1 MILKLEARAGS
12 LQPYLLLVPA
22 LSILVGFLL
31 FPLIW
36 NIYISMHNVSLTTI
50 LGEWKYVGFKNFSNL
65 LHDPDFHKSLQVSL
79 LFVGGSVALQF
90 FVGMVLAVVLNQH
103 IWGSNAFLAL
113 IIIPWTVSAV
123 ITGFSFKFIFSD
135 SFGVLNYVLEQM
147 GLNPVAWLSDPEVVV
162 WTLVIANMWHGTP
175 FTVIFITAGLFSI
188 NPVLY
193 EAARIDGAT
202 KFKGFLYITLP
213 LLKPFIIINLILI
226 TVWSVNFFDLI
237 LVMTNGGPLF
247 SSTTSSLFMYRQ
259 AFEFGLLSKGAAAGF
274 LLIGINLILA
284 YSYIRLFRTRENT
297 VEIKET

>member
-1 MILKLEARAGS
+1 MLEARVRGI
-12 LQPYLLLVPA
+12 QPYLLLMPA
-22 LSILVGFLL
+22 LAILVGFLL

-36 NIYISMHNVSLTTI
+36 NIYLSVHDVTLTTI
-50 LGEWKYVGFKNFSNL
+50 LGEWKYIGLKNFSIL
-65 LHDPDFHKSLQVSL
+65 LRDPDFHKSLQVSL
-79 LFVGGSVALQF
+79 IFVGGSVALQF
-90 FVGMVLAVVLNQH
+90 FVGMVLAVVLNQQ
-103 IWGSNAFLAL
+103 ISGSNVFRAVF
-113 IIIPWTVSAV
+113 IIPWTVSAV
-123 ITGFSFKFIFSD
+123 IAGFSFKFIFND
-135 SFGVLNYVLEQM
+135 SFGVMNYGLEQL
-147 GLNPVAWLSDPEVVV
+147 GLNPIPWLSDPGAVV

-175 FTVIFITAGLFSI
+175 FTIIFLTAGLFSI

-284 YSYIRLFRTRENT
+284 YSYIRLFRTQGNKA
-297 VEIKET
+297 EIKET

>member
-1 MILKLEARAGS
+1 MLEARVRGI
-12 LQPYLLLVPA
+12 QPYLLLMPA
-22 LSILVGFLL
+22 LAILVGFLL

-36 NIYISMHNVSLTTI
+36 NIYLSVHDVTLTTI
-50 LGEWKYVGFKNFSNL
+50 LGEWKYIGLKNFSNL
-65 LHDPDFHKSLQVSL
+65 LRDPDFHKSLQVSL
-79 LFVGGSVALQF
+79 IFVGGSVALQF
-90 FVGMVLAVVLNQH
+90 FVGMVLAVVLNQQ
-103 IWGSNAFLAL
+103 ISGSNVFRAL
-113 IIIPWTVSAV
+113 FIIPWTVSAV
-123 ITGFSFKFIFSD
+123 IAGFSFKFIFND
-135 SFGVLNYVLEQM
+135 SFGVMNYGLEQI
-147 GLNPVAWLSDPEVVV
+147 GLNPIPWLSDPGVVI

-175 FTVIFITAGLFSI
+175 FTIIFLTAGLFSI

-284 YSYIRLFRTRENT
+284 YSYIRLFRTQGNT

>member
-1 MILKLEARAGS
+1 MLEARVRGI
-12 LQPYLLLVPA
+12 QPYLLLMPA
-22 LSILVGFLL
+22 LAILVGFLL

-36 NIYISMHNVSLTTI
+36 NIYLSVHDVTLTTI
-50 LGEWKYVGFKNFSNL
+50 LGEWKYIGLKNFSNL

-79 LFVGGSVALQF
+79 IFVGGSVALQF
-90 FVGMVLAVVLNQH
+90 FVGMVLAVVLNQQ
-103 IWGSNAFLAL
+103 ISGSNVFRAL
-113 IIIPWTVSAV
+113 FIIPWTVSAV
-123 ITGFSFKFIFSD
+123 IAGFSFKFIFND
-135 SFGVLNYVLEQM
+135 SFGVMNYGLEQI
-147 GLNPVAWLSDPEVVV
+147 GLNPIPWLSDPGAVV

-175 FTVIFITAGLFSI
+175 FTIIFLSAGLFSI

-284 YSYIRLFRTRENT
+284 YSYIRLFRTQENT

>member
-1 MILKLEARAGS
+1 M
-12 LQPYLLLVPA
+12 PA
-22 LSILVGFLL
+22 LAILVGFLL

-36 NIYISMHNVSLTTI
+36 NIYLSVHDVTLTTI
-50 LGEWKYVGFKNFSNL
+50 LGEWKYIGLKNFSNL

-79 LFVGGSVALQF
+79 IFVGGSVALQF
-90 FVGMVLAVVLNQH
+90 FVGMVLAVVLNQQ
-103 IWGSNAFLAL
+103 ISGSNVFRAL
-113 IIIPWTVSAV
+113 FIIPWTVSAV
-123 ITGFSFKFIFSD
+123 IAGFSFKFIFND
-135 SFGVLNYVLEQM
+135 SFGVMNYGLEQI
-147 GLNPVAWLSDPEVVV
+147 GLNPIPWLSDPGAVV

-175 FTVIFITAGLFSI
+175 FTIIFLTAGLFSI

-284 YSYIRLFRTRENT
+284 YSYIRLFRTQENT